1 MLPILPI
8 SDFISIVFKKHL
20 EVNKLKYIYDRYQ
33 GIYVFLYI
41 HTHIYM
47 R

>member
-20 EVNKLKYIYDRYQ
+20 EVNKLKYIYMTD
-33 GIYVFLYI
+33 IKVFIFFYMYI
-41 HTHIYM
+41 HIYI
-47 R
+47 